1 MSAHILIDAFK
12 EKLSPILNMKLKIF
26 ALIKIHI
33 FIWSHCNHIFKSS
46 LALIWHVDNY
56 VKIFA
61 LTRSNKMTFYYLFSF
76 TPNVLCTFVPAILS
90 KETIFRVNLLNL
102 DLNSF
107 TLFVSS
113 FPRKTFLIML
123 FWNSFTTVTILCC
136 RLRKIAR
143 NIIKRFFMAK

>member
-1 MSAHILIDAFK
+1 MSAHMLIDVFK
-12 EKLSPILNMKLKIF
+12 EKLSQVLNMKLKIF
-26 ALIKIHI
+26 ALIKTHI
-33 FIWSHCNHIFKSS
+33 FIWSHCNYIFKSS
-46 LALIWHVDNY
+46 LALIWHDNNY

-76 TPNVLCTFVPAILS
+76 KPNILCTFVPAILS
-90 KETIFRVNLLNL
+90 KETIYRVNLLNL

-123 FWNSFTTVTILCC
+123 FWNSFTTVTILYC
-136 RLRKIAR
+136 RLKKSRGT
-143 NIIKRFFMAK
+143 